1 MHSLSLDY
9 LPLSREADISLYFF
23 SWGIL
28 LLFPCNKGRA
38 FITSMNM
45 KDSPLK
51 KGATLKKATD
61 LDSVWCQLGDSTLNL
76 HWLMINFSKHKAVW
90 CKWRLQ
96 KKNDL
101 SPFLAGIIPLLIPW
115 EILHISWSGC
125 LKIRSIT
132 PLVNN
137 MKLPGIIF
145 KGKRVVT
152 TLIDLFSCIW
162 TNVRASSARNCID
175 LANAKSGFLHCRMKW
190 YSYSS
195 VLSDL
200 LRSSLKMLLISALLW
215 ASSAWF
221 LQLYLF
227 LDVSCVQLCVHVR
240 FCFVSFFFPFIALF
254 AASIIYFS
262 HVLGPEKHPIAS
274 REILIHMTLRTVQK
288 CLGIFVSSHILS
300 LVFFFYWEGLKF
312 SC

>member
-1 MHSLSLDY
+1 
-9 LPLSREADISLYFF
+9 
-23 SWGIL
+23 
-28 LLFPCNKGRA
+28 
-38 FITSMNM
+38 
-45 KDSPLK
+45 
-51 KGATLKKATD
+51 
-61 LDSVWCQLGDSTLNL
+61 
-76 HWLMINFSKHKAVW
+76 MINFSKHKAVW

-195 VLSDL
+195 VLWFTPVFTEDAFDICTAVSQFSLVSPAVFISRCFLCTTLCPCSFL
-200 LRSSLKMLLISALLW
+200 LCFFFFSPLLLCLQLISSTSVMFW
-215 ASSAWF
+215 
-221 LQLYLF
+221 
-227 LDVSCVQLCVHVR
+227 D
-240 FCFVSFFFPFIALF
+240 
-254 AASIIYFS
+254 
-262 HVLGPEKHPIAS
+262 
-274 REILIHMTLRTVQK
+274 QK
-288 CLGIFVSSHILS
+288 STP
-300 LVFFFYWEGLKF
+300 
-312 SC
+312 